1 MKYVKAIIGIF
12 LLICLDQYAK
22 YIVVSRLE
30 LFTYHPLLG
39 DVFGLFYLENRGMA
53 WGLFQNRQI
62 MFLILTIIILAFLG
76 YCYVKLE
83 KDPKFRSLAISI
95 QFLIAGA
102 IGNMIDRIF
111 HGDILFQGAVV
122 DFFYIKCIDF
132 PVFNI
137 ADMYVTFSIVIIGCL
152 LLFRYKEQDFEGLF
166 FFTRKKEV
174 SSDLEKEQTEEQTEP
189 ANKNK
194 INIQSKSEDMTIE
207 PGETLDIDALF
218 LDEEEEDE

>member
-22 YIVVSRLE
+22 YIVVSHLE
-30 LFTYHPLLG
+30 LFTYRPILG
-39 DVFGLFYLENRGMA
+39 DIFGLFYLENRGMA
-53 WGLFQNRQI
+53 WGLFQNKQI
-62 MFLILTIIILAFLG
+62 MFLILTIIILVFLG
-76 YCYVKLE
+76 YCYVKLM
-83 KDPKFRSLAISI
+83 KDSRFRPLAISI

-137 ADMYVTFSIVIIGCL
+137 ADLYVTFSIAIIGCL

-166 FFTRKKEV
+166 FFTRKKTDA
-174 SSDLEKEQTEEQTEP
+174 SSLEKAEQQLG
-189 ANKNK
+189 
-194 INIQSKSEDMTIE
+194 Q
-207 PGETLDIDALF
+207 ETLESVNMESEAEHKIVEQGEPFDINTLF

>member
-83 KDPKFRSLAISI
+83 KDPKFRPLAISI

>member
-22 YIVVSRLE
+22 YVVASRLE
-30 LFTYHPLLG
+30 LFTYHPILG
-39 DVFGLFYLENRGMA
+39 DFFGLFYLENRGMA

-62 MFLILTIIILAFLG
+62 LFLILTIIILAFLG
-76 YCYVKLE
+76 YCYGKLAR
-83 KDPKFRSLAISI
+83 DSKFRPLAVSI

-137 ADMYVTFSIVIIGCL
+137 ADLYVTISIAVIGCL
-152 LLFRYKEQDFEGLF
+152 LLFRYKEEDFEGLF
-166 FFTRKKEV
+166 FFTRKRATSQAPEKPVEQMELKE
-174 SSDLEKEQTEEQTEP
+174 ETETNNDRKTGYMTTESEE
-189 ANKNK
+189 AVD
-194 INIQSKSEDMTIE
+194 IN
-207 PGETLDIDALF
+207 ALF
-218 LDEEEEDE
+218 SDEEEEDE

>member
-30 LFTYHPLLG
+30 LFTYRPLLG
-39 DVFGLFYLENRGMA
+39 DIFGLFYLENRGMA
-53 WGLFQNRQI
+53 WGLFQNQQI
-62 MFLILTIIILAFLG
+62 MFLILTIIILVFLG
-76 YCYVKLE
+76 YCYVKLT
-83 KDPKFRSLAISI
+83 KDSRFCPLAISI

-102 IGNMIDRIF
+102 IGNMIDRVF

-137 ADMYVTFSIVIIGCL
+137 ADMYVTFSIAIIGCL
-152 LLFRYKEQDFEGLF
+152 LLFRYKEEDFEGMF
-166 FFTRKKEV
+166 FFTRKKASV
-174 SSDLEKEQTEEQTEP
+174 SSLEKQDESETMEP
-189 ANKNK
+189 VNM
-194 INIQSKSEDMTIE
+194 KSEAEYKAEEPIE
-207 PGETLDIDALF
+207 PEEPVDINNLF

>member
-83 KDPKFRSLAISI
+83 KDPKFRPLAISI

-122 DFFYIKCIDF
+122 DFFYIKFIDF